1 MLRILRHA
9 QVFSPAPLGRRDL
22 VVAAGRIVWL
32 GESLPEIDAEL
43 VEEDIDLAGARVI
56 PGFVDCH
63 VHLTGG
69 GGESGPASK
78 VPAPALSS
86 FTRGGTTSVVGVLGT
101 DDLTRSTASLLTAT
115 RGLVEEGLSAWCLT
129 GGYHVPPTTLTG
141 SVREDIVHI
150 DRIIGIGEVAI
161 SDHRSSQPTLVE
173 LLHLAADPDKLKT
186 DEGRRELLRLAAD
199 AHVGGLMTGKAGIL
213 HLHLG
218 DGERGLDLVRQS
230 LDTSE
235 IPPRVFHPTHINRR
249 RALFAEALEL
259 VGRGCTID
267 VTAFPE
273 DDDED
278 ALPAVEAIERFWESD
293 LPSERLTVSSDAG
306 GSLPVFDDDGRVAGM
321 EVGRPSALLATMRS
335 LLEREHA
342 LEEVLPPFTSNVA
355 DLLRLPGKGRLEPGA
370 DADLVVLDDRHAVR
384 DVMARGHWHLRQGQ
398 VAIRGTFE

>member
-9 QVFSPAPLGRRDL
+9 QVFSPAPLGKRDL

-32 GESLPEIDAEL
+32 GESLPAIDSKL
-43 VEEDIDLAGARVI
+43 IEEEVDLAGALVI
-56 PGFVDCH
+56 PGLVDCH

-78 VPAPALSS
+78 VPAPPLST
-86 FTRGGTTSVVGVLGT
+86 FTRAGTTSVVGVLGT

-150 DRIIGIGEVAI
+150 DRIIGVGEVAI
-161 SDHRSSQPTLVE
+161 SDHRSSQPTL
-173 LLHLAADPDKLKT
+173 D
-186 DEGRRELLRLAAD
+186 ELLRLAAD
-199 AHVGGLMTGKAGIL
+199 AHVAGLMTSKAGIL

-218 DGERGLDLVRQS
+218 DGERGLDLVRQG
-230 LDTSE
+230 LETSE
-235 IPPRVFHPTHINRR
+235 IPPRVFHPTHVNRR
-249 RALFAEALEL
+249 RELFAEALEL

-273 DDDED
+273 DEDED
-278 ALPAVEAIERFWESD
+278 ALSAVDAIESFWQSEF
-293 LPSERLTVSSDAG
+293 PKERLTVSSDAG
-306 GSLPVFDDDGRVAGM
+306 GSLPVFDGDGRVARM
-321 EVGRPSALLATMRS
+321 EVGQSSTLWATIRS

-342 LEEVLPPFTSNVA
+342 LDKVLPPFTSNVA
-355 DLLRLPGKGRLEPGA
+355 DLLRFPRKGRIETGA
-370 DADLVVLDDRHAVR
+370 DADLIVLDDRNAIR
-384 DVMARGHWHLRQGQ
+384 DVMAGGNWHLRQGQ

>member
-43 VEEDIDLAGARVI
+43 IEEDIDLAGARVI
-56 PGFVDCH
+56 PGLVDCH

-86 FTRGGTTSVVGVLGT
+86 FSRGGTTSVVGVLGT

-115 RGLVEEGLSAWCLT
+115 RSLVEEGLSAWCLT

-141 SVREDIVHI
+141 TVREDIVHI

-161 SDHRSSQPTLVE
+161 SDHRSSQPTLV
-173 LLHLAADPDKLKT
+173 
-186 DEGRRELLRLAAD
+186 ELLRLAAD

-249 RALFAEALEL
+249 WALFAEALEL

-273 DDDED
+273 DDDKD
-278 ALPAVEAIERFWESD
+278 ALSAVEAIESFWESD

-306 GSLPVFDDDGRVAGM
+306 GSLPVFGDDGRVASM

-335 LLEREHA
+335 LLEREHP

-355 DLLRLPGKGRLEPGA
+355 DLLRLPGKGRIERGA

-384 DVMARGHWHLRQGQ
+384 DVMARGQWHLRQGQ

>member
-1 MLRILRHA
+1 M
-9 QVFSPAPLGRRDL
+9 
-22 VVAAGRIVWL
+22 AAGRIVWL

-43 VEEDIDLAGARVI
+43 VEEDIDLAEARVI

-78 VPAPALSS
+78 VPAPELSS

-173 LLHLAADPDKLKT
+173 LL
-186 DEGRRELLRLAAD
+186 RLAAD

-235 IPPRVFHPTHINRR
+235 IPPRVFHPTHVNRR

-273 DDDED
+273 DDDAD
-278 ALPAVEAIERFWESD
+278 ALSAVEAIERFWESD
-293 LPSERLTVSSDAG
+293 LPSERLTASSDAG
-306 GSLPVFDDDGRVAGM
+306 GSLPVFDDHGRVTGM

-335 LLEREHA
+335 LLEREHP
-342 LEEVLPPFTSNVA
+342 LEKVLPPFTSNVA
-355 DLLRLPGKGRLEPGA
+355 DLLRLPGKGRLGPGA

-384 DVMARGHWHLRQGQ
+384 DVMARGQWHLRQGQ